1 MKLLSASWVVP
12 VGAPPIRGGCVAVE
26 AGTIEW
32 VGRTGDA
39 DEPEGTH
46 EDLGDGVLM
55 PGLVNAHTH
64 LELSHLDGLAKRTN
78 GFVPWVQALVDE
90 RDRIPD
96 HEMKGHVGAALEHL
110 QQETATVAVGDIS
123 NTLASVTPIG
133 LSALR
138 AVVFHEILGWDPQK
152 ADEALKAAEQ
162 RWVRLDTGSASVR
175 VEQAAH
181 APHSVSPALFDAM
194 RAKGGIAAI
203 HLAESPAEIQFL
215 KDGTGEWA
223 AFLERRGLGH
233 VRFEAPGVSPVRYAE
248 SLGILHQGLLAAH
261 AVHVDD
267 VDITILAQRGV
278 FVAACPT
285 SNRNLGVGTAP
296 IPRLL
301 RGGVRVCLGTD
312 SLASGDSLDV
322 AREMAEVHRSFP
334 HLPPRSILRMATTTG
349 AAALRIPDI
358 GTIAPGR
365 RAALAFAHGPVPGDD
380 PERFVVSGE
389 AKLRRVHVR

>member
-1 MKLLSASWVVP
+1 MY
-12 VGAPPIRGGCVAVE
+12 
-26 AGTIEW
+26 
-32 VGRTGDA
+32 
-39 DEPEGTH
+39 
-46 EDLGDGVLM
+46 
-55 PGLVNAHTH
+55 
-64 LELSHLDGLAKRTN
+64 KR
-78 GFVPWVQALVDE
+78 Q
-90 RDRIPD
+90 
-96 HEMKGHVGAALEHL
+96 
-110 QQETATVAVGDIS
+110 
-123 NTLASVTPIG
+123 
-133 LSALR
+133 
-138 AVVFHEILGWDPQK
+138 

-365 RAALAFAHGPVPGDD
+365 RAALALSLIHI
-380 PERFVVSGE
+380 
-389 AKLRRVHVR
+389 